1 MSFTPGSADPREEG
15 CRVSRTR
22 RTVEGAVSLGEN
34 VPPDPA
40 SLAESL
46 RDFGY
51 TLPTALADLLDN
63 SLTAEATNIRIQL
76 EAAGDAS
83 HIAVID
89 DGKGMTV
96 EQLRDAMRMGTGGP
110 ISARQAGD
118 LGRFGLGLK
127 TASLS
132 QGRCVTV
139 ITKPSADSPPII
151 RRWDLRHIASSG
163 WQLLT
168 DPGEAASRYVDHV
181 ASLRHGT
188 AVVIEDLD
196 RSAFLL
202 GDPARAVE
210 HLGRALEA
218 VRLHLSMVFHR
229 FIEEG
234 VSITVGQTTLK
245 GWNPFLTQVSTKLPT
260 ETLRLNALDINVT
273 PYVLPHH
280 SRLTD
285 DEHDAAAGP
294 GGWNSH
300 QGFFIYRCRRL
311 IVPGTWL
318 NLQLKKEDH
327 FKLARIQVDLPNG
340 LDAEWHLNVMKSHV
354 AAPAVLRDD
363 FKRIAREVRHDA
375 AEVYRYRG
383 ERQAPTK
390 APPQRYVWKREETRS
405 GVRYR
410 VDRSHPVVRALLHS
424 GCDHDRLL
432 DRVLELVEES
442 IPIAT
447 MLQERSRAI
456 DGSADPASLSVESLI
471 ELVTAAEQF
480 LIRAGRSPAAARD
493 TVLAAEPFVRFRE
506 PLLRALQNPSAR
518 LPTKESNNDHSA

>member
-1 MSFTPGSADPREEG
+1 MTQDNLTRTADI
-15 CRVSRTR
+15 T
-22 RTVEGAVSLGEN
+22 LGEE

-63 SLTAEATNIRIQL
+63 SLAAEATEIQIQL
-76 EAAGDAS
+76 GAAGADS

-89 DGKGMTV
+89 NGRGMTAD
-96 EQLRDAMRMGTGGP
+96 ELKNAMRMGTSGP
-110 ISARQAGD
+110 IAARRTGD

-132 QGRCVTV
+132 QGRCITV
-139 ITKPSADSPPII
+139 ITRARTDPEPTI
-151 RRWDLRHIASSG
+151 RRWDLRYIASSK

-168 DPGEAASRYVDHV
+168 NPTDVARKYIDAV
-181 ASLRHGT
+181 ASSPHGT

-196 RSAFLL
+196 RSAFLQ
-202 GDPARAVE
+202 GDPARALD

-234 VSITVGQTTLK
+234 ISIRVGPTTLRP
-245 GWNPFLTQVSTKLPT
+245 WNPFLTHKSTKLAT
-260 ETLRLNALDINVT
+260 ETLRLHGFDILVT

-285 DEHDAAAGP
+285 NEHDEAAGP
-294 GGWNSH
+294 HGWNAH

-318 NLQLKKEDH
+318 NLKLKKEDH

-340 LDAEWHLNVMKSHV
+340 LDAAWHLNVMKSHV
-354 AAPAVLRDD
+354 AAPAALRDD

-375 AEVYRYRG
+375 AEVYRFRG
-383 ERQAPTK
+383 ERQAPTN
-390 APPQRYVWKREETRS
+390 APPQRYVWKREETKT

-410 VDRSHPVVRALLHS
+410 VDRSHPVIRALLHG
-424 GCDHDRLL
+424 GCDHDKLL
-432 DRVLELVEES
+432 DRAIRLVEET
-442 IPIAT
+442 IPVAT

-456 DGSADPASLSVESLI
+456 DGSAEPPSVSVESLI
-471 ELVTAAEQF
+471 EIVAVAEQF
-480 LIRAGRSPAAARD
+480 LIRSGHSPASARNA
-493 TVLAAEPFVRFRE
+493 VLSAEPFVRYRE
-506 PLLRALQNPSAR
+506 PLLRALEHPSVR
-518 LPTKESNNDHSA
+518 EEDPNDDS

>member
-1 MSFTPGSADPREEG
+1 MTHRKSQVTD
-15 CRVSRTR
+15 TI
-22 RTVEGAVSLGEN
+22 TLGEE

-63 SLTAEATNIRIQL
+63 SLTAGATDIRIQI
-76 EAAGDAS
+76 EAAGADS

-89 DGKGMTV
+89 NGGGMTPD
-96 EQLRDAMRMGTGGP
+96 ELTNAMRMGTSGP
-110 ISARQAGD
+110 IAARGTGD

-139 ITKPSADSPPII
+139 ITKSKTDTEPTI
-151 RRWDLRHIASSG
+151 RRWDLRHIAASK
-163 WQLLT
+163 WQLLKNPA
-168 DPGEAASRYVDHV
+168 DAARDYVGSI
-181 ASLRHGT
+181 ASMPHGT

-196 RSAFLL
+196 RSAFLR
-202 GDPARAVE
+202 GDPARALD
-210 HLGRALEA
+210 HLGHALET

-229 FIEEG
+229 FIEDG
-234 VSITVGQTTLK
+234 TSIRVGATALRP
-245 GWNPFLTQVSTKLPT
+245 WNPFLTHKATALAT
-260 ETLRLNALDINVT
+260 ETLRLHGFDISVT

-285 DEHDAAAGP
+285 DEHDDAAGP
-294 GGWNSH
+294 NGWNAH

-318 NLQLKKEDH
+318 NLNLRKEDH

-340 LDAEWHLNVMKSHV
+340 LDAVWHLNVMKSHV

-363 FKRIAREVRHDA
+363 FKRIAREVRRDA

-383 ERQAPTK
+383 ERQAPTN
-390 APPQRYVWKREETRS
+390 APPQRYVWKREETRA

-410 VDRSHPVVRALLHS
+410 VDRSHPVIRALLHA
-424 GCDHDRLL
+424 GCDHDKLL
-432 DRVLELVEES
+432 ERAITLVEET
-442 IPIAT
+442 IPVAT

-456 DGSADPASLSVESLI
+456 DGSAEPPSVSVETLI
-471 ELVTAAEQF
+471 ELVAVAEQF
-480 LIRAGRSPAAARD
+480 LIRSGRSPAAARS
-493 TVLAAEPFVRFRE
+493 TVLSAEPFVRYRE
-506 PLLRALQNPSAR
+506 PLLRALEHPSAR
-518 LPTKESNNDHSA
+518 EGDRNDNHS

>member
-1 MSFTPGSADPREEG
+1 M
-15 CRVSRTR
+15 SRTR
-22 RTVEGAVSLGEN
+22 ETTDAIPPLGES

-63 SLTAEATNIRIQL
+63 SLTAEATRIRVQL

-89 DGKGMTV
+89 DGKGMTA

-110 ISARQAGD
+110 AAARQAGD

-139 ITKPSADSPPII
+139 ITKSTAESSPIV

-168 DPGEAASRYVDHV
+168 APGKAASRYLDHID
-181 ASLRHGT
+181 SLPHGT

-202 GDPARAVE
+202 GDPARALE

-218 VRLHLSMVFHR
+218 VRQHLSMVFHR
-229 FIEEG
+229 FIEDG
-234 VSITVGQTTLK
+234 VSIIVGQTALK
-245 GWNPFLTQVSTKLPT
+245 SWNPFLPQVSTRLPT
-260 ETLRLNALDINVT
+260 ETLRLKSLDINVT

-294 GGWNSH
+294 SGWNSH

-363 FKRIAREVRHDA
+363 FRRIAREVRHDA

-383 ERQAPTK
+383 ERQAPTS
-390 APPQRYVWKREETRS
+390 APPQRYVWKREEARS

-410 VDRSHPVVRALLHS
+410 IDRSHPVVRAMLHS

-432 DRVLELVEES
+432 DRLLGLVEES
-442 IPIAT
+442 VPVAT

-456 DGSADPASLSVESLI
+456 DGSADQASVSVEDLI
-471 ELVTAAEQF
+471 ELVIAAEQF
-480 LIRAGRSPAAARD
+480 LIRAGRSPATARD

-506 PLLRALQNPSAR
+506 PLLRALQAS
-518 LPTKESNNDHSA
+518 TGGKTFKGSDNDNRT

>member
-1 MSFTPGSADPREEG
+1 MSHGKIPETTDIM
-15 CRVSRTR
+15 
-22 RTVEGAVSLGEN
+22 LGEE

-63 SLTAEATNIRIQL
+63 SLTAEASEIQLQL
-76 EAAGDAS
+76 EAAGADS

-89 DGKGMTV
+89 NGRGMTAD
-96 EQLRDAMRMGTGGP
+96 ELKNAMRMGTAGP
-110 ISARQAGD
+110 MTTRRTGD

-139 ITKPSADSPPII
+139 ITKSKADAELTI
-151 RRWDLRHIASSG
+151 RRWDLRHIESSR

-168 DPGEAASRYVDHV
+168 NPADAARDYVDFI
-181 ASLRHGT
+181 ASSPHGT
-188 AVVIEDLD
+188 AVVIEALD
-196 RSAFLL
+196 RPAFPR
-202 GDPARAVE
+202 GDRARALD
-210 HLGRALEA
+210 HLGSALEA
-218 VRLHLSMVFHR
+218 VRQHLSMVFHR

-234 VSITVGQTTLK
+234 TSIRVGPTSLRP
-245 GWNPFLTQVSTKLPT
+245 WNPFLTHKSTKLAT
-260 ETLRLNALDINVT
+260 ETLRLHGFDIAVA
-273 PYVLPHH
+273 PFVLPHH

-294 GGWNSH
+294 NGWNAH

-318 NLQLKKEDH
+318 NLNLRREDH

-340 LDAEWHLNVMKSHV
+340 LDSVWHLNVMKSHV
-354 AAPAVLRDD
+354 AAPPVLRDD
-363 FKRIAREVRHDA
+363 FKRIARGVRRDA

-383 ERQAPTK
+383 ERQAPTN
-390 APPQRYVWKREETRS
+390 APPQRYVWKREETKT

-410 VDRSHPVVRALLHS
+410 VDRSHPVIRALLHG
-424 GCDHDRLL
+424 GCDHDKLL
-432 DRVLELVEES
+432 DRAIALVEGT
-442 IPIAT
+442 IPVAT

-456 DGSADPASLSVESLI
+456 DGSAEHPSVSVENLI
-471 ELVTAAEQF
+471 ELVTVAEQF
-480 LIRAGRSPAAARD
+480 LIRSGRSPAAARN
-493 TVLAAEPFVRFRE
+493 TVLSAEPFVRYRE
-506 PLLRALQNPSAR
+506 PLLRALEHPSPR
-518 LPTKESNNDHSA
+518 EEDRNDNHP